1 MSIVRWDPIRE
12 LEEMQRRFLGA
23 GVFNPQATGSNETL
37 ARAEWQPAVD
47 IAETQEAF
55 TLHAELPDV
64 KKEDIKLSVHDG
76 VLTLTGE
83 RRFDREEKTKKYHRV
98 ERSYGRFQ
106 RSFSLPT
113 AVDENKVAATYNNG
127 VLNVMIPKA
136 APPPATAKE
145 IKIG

>member
-83 RRFDREEKTKKYHRV
+83 RRFDREERPRSTTASSAPTGASSGASRCRPPSTKT
-98 ERSYGRFQ
+98 RSPR
-106 RSFSLPT
+106 PT
-113 AVDENKVAATYNNG
+113 T
-127 VLNVMIPKA
+127 
-136 APPPATAKE
+136 TACST
-145 IKIG
+145 